1 MLVSRDRG
9 GLEASIV
16 LDKLISNRAI
26 SLQMSHMVLLPEIKR
41 MTSISA
47 IRNFHQAPEG
57 IGAFL

>member
-41 MTSISA
+41 MTSILA
-47 IRNFHQAPEG
+47 NRNFHQAPER